1 MNRNDIR
8 IDNQKVID
16 YCKREHRMQLRIYN
30 DLLKKGKMTTYQAN
44 LNYSVIRELSEV
56 ATILEK
62 QNITW
67 NDFRIMLD
75 KLPVQTRG
83 KQGELELL

>member
-1 MNRNDIR
+1 
-8 IDNQKVID
+8 
-16 YCKREHRMQLRIYN
+16 MQLRIYN

>member
-1 MNRNDIR
+1 
-8 IDNQKVID
+8 
-16 YCKREHRMQLRIYN
+16 MQLKVYN
-30 DLLKKGKMTTYQAN
+30 DLLAKGKMTPYQAN

-56 ATILEK
+56 ATILDK
-62 QNITW
+62 RNITW
-67 NDFRIMLD
+67 SDFRVMLG